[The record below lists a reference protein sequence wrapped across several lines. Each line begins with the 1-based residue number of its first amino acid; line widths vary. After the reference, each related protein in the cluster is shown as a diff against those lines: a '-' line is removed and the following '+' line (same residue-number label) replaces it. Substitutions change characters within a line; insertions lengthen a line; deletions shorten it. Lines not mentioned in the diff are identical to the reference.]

1 MPGILTIAIPQD
13 MKQRATITIAQDGTA
28 TTGAKGYMPFAGDV
42 VACGFF
48 NNNATGNFTVAAKI
62 AVIGGNVA
70 KSTATLNQ
78 DVSERITSLEAGNHG
93 VGLAKGAAITLTT
106 GTTGAATGPTVAIV
120 EVEGKLS
127 NIV

>member
-1 MPGILTIAIPQD
+1 MPGILTIAISQD

-28 TTGAKGYMPFAGDV
+28 QTGAKGYMPFAGDV

-48 NNNATGNFTVAAKI
+48 NNNGAGNFTVAAKI
-62 AVIGGNVA
+62 AVTAGDAV
-70 KSTATLNQ
+70 KSTTTLNQ
-78 DVSERITSLEAGNHG
+78 DVSERITTIEADGNN
-93 VGLAKGAAITLTT
+93 LAKGAALTLTT
-106 GTTGAATGPTVAIV
+106 GTTGGATGPTIAIV